1 MVGSFQ
7 KAEKIVPLIRSSISG
22 PTRQN
27 APRSRKRT
35 RCFPQVRPPS
45 MLLCTR
51 TSVSWPKSVMLSH
64 RRWQTAT
71 TVPRLVA
78 SSPGSRTPKPF
89 PGVEDRRLLRRTVV
103 PTRPDSDPGNRRMD
117 LPRRNDRPYSQRPS
131 RNHVDASWDSRPPFA
146 VAAQVYYER
155 GKRKEETGKSEEKGF
170 VLPDASRL
178 GALLPS

>member
-45 MLLCTR
+45 VLLCTR

-89 PGVEDRRLLRRTVV
+89 PGVKTVVFSKNACPDPAGSGPENRPWTFPAATAAPTPSGLKKSRRCIMGLPTSFCRCGPSLLRARKEK
-103 PTRPDSDPGNRRMD
+103 RGNR
-117 LPRRNDRPYSQRPS
+117 
-131 RNHVDASWDSRPPFA
+131 
-146 VAAQVYYER
+146 
-155 GKRKEETGKSEEKGF
+155 KE
-170 VLPDASRL
+170 
-178 GALLPS
+178 